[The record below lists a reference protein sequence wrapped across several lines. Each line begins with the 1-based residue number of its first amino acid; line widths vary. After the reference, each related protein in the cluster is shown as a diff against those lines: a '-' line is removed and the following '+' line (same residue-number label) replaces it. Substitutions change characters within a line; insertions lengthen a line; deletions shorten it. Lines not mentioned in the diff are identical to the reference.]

1 MDWLP
6 LTLLSA
12 FSLATADAATKRYLS
27 HYSAQ
32 ELVMVRFAL
41 TGALLAPALWV
52 TPWPH
57 LPLAFWG
64 WVGALVPLEILAMA
78 LYMQAIR
85 TSPLARTLP
94 YLAFTPVFSALTGYL
109 MLGEQVSAQGFGGI
123 ALVSAGAYLLNV
135 HRAFDNGGRSP
146 LMPLRAILQERGPR
160 LMLMVAALY
169 SLTSVMGKGAMQYAP
184 PRFFGPFYFALL
196 GVAALLTF
204 GLREPSSVKA
214 LWRRPG
220 ANLAVGLAM
229 AVMAFTHF
237 IAIQRVEVA
246 YMIAIKRTSLLFGIL
261 YGAAL
266 FGEERLTQHL
276 AAGALMVAGIFLIAA

>member
-1 MDWLP
+1 MDWLS

-12 FSLATADAATKRYLS
+12 FSLATADALTKRYLS

-32 ELVMVRFAL
+32 ELVMLRFAL
-41 TGALLAPALWV
+41 TGALLAPALWM

-64 WVGALVPLEILAMA
+64 WVGALVPLELLAMA

-109 MLGEQVSAQGFGGI
+109 MLGERVTVRGLAGI

-146 LMPLRAILQERGPR
+146 LMPLRAILGERGPR
-160 LMLMVAALY
+160 LMLVVAALY
-169 SLTSVMGKGAMQYAP
+169 SLTSVMGKGALQYAP
-184 PRFFGPFYFALL
+184 PRFFGPFYFVVL
-196 GVAALLTF
+196 GVAALATF
-204 GLREPSSVKA
+204 GLRQPGSLKA
-214 LWRRPG
+214 LWRRPL

-229 AVMAFTHF
+229 AVMVFAHF
-237 IAIQRVEVA
+237 LAIQRVEVA
-246 YMIAIKRTSLLFGIL
+246 YMIAVKRTSLLFGIL
-261 YGAAL
+261 YGAVL

-276 AAGALMVAGIFLIAA
+276 AAGALMVVGVFLIVV